1 MAYPT
6 LQAKNRDLFVS
17 RFQTAPEIAAAI
29 VKAVDE
35 SSQDAKILAPYF
47 DSDSQKAAARL
58 IFVFIKNAIPYKK
71 EPSSR
76 QTAKTLAR
84 MLQDAKKK
92 GGDCKHYATA
102 AAALCKALNIKCKL
116 RLISQKDG
124 DKTPNH
130 IYTVAV
136 INGREVIIDPVL
148 KSFDTE
154 ARYNYKYDINI
165 N

>member
-47 DSDSQKAAARL
+47 ESDSQKAAARL
-58 IFVFIKNAIPYKK
+58 IFVFIKNAIPYEK